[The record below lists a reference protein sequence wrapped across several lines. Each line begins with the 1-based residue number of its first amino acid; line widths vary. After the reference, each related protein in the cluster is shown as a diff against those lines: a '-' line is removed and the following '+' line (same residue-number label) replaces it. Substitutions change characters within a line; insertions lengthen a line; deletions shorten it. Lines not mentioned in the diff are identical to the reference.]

1 VSAPIRVFAA
11 DDHAVVLQG
20 LRALLQTTGDIELV
34 GTAGDGDAAVSGALL
49 HRPDVVLLDLQMPG
63 RSGVAAI
70 EAISAAWPEAR
81 ILVLT
86 SFGDADNVFA
96 AIQAGALGYLLK
108 DASPET
114 LLAAI
119 RDVAAGVSYLQP
131 GIALKLIQTLHQ
143 PPPLPPTT
151 EPLTEREV
159 DVLQLVARGLS
170 NRDIG
175 DALFISER
183 TVRTHISNILA
194 KLHLA
199 NRTQAAL
206 FALREGIAGL
216 DD

>member
-1 VSAPIRVFAA
+1 MTEPLRVFAA
-11 DDHAVVLQG
+11 DDHAIVLQG
-20 LRALLQTTGDIELV
+20 LRALLGATAGMELV
-34 GTAGDGDAAVSGALL
+34 GTAPNGDAAIAGALL
-49 HRPDVVLLDLQMPG
+49 LRPDVILLDLQMPG
-63 RSGVAAI
+63 RSGSA
-70 EAISAAWPEAR
+70 AISAICDDWPEAR

-86 SFGDADNVFA
+86 SFGDDDNIFA

-108 DASPET
+108 DSAPES

-119 RDVAAGVSYLQP
+119 RDVAGGVSHLQP
-131 GIALKLIQTLHQ
+131 AIALRLIQALHQ
-143 PPPLPPTT
+143 PPPLPPTVD
-151 EPLTEREV
+151 PLTEREV
-159 DVLQLVARGLS
+159 DVLQLVARGLP

-175 DALFISER
+175 EELFISER

-206 FALREGIAGL
+206 YALREGIAEL

>member
-1 VSAPIRVFAA
+1 MTAPIRVFAA

-20 LRALLQTTGDIELV
+20 LRALLQTAGDIELV
-34 GTAGDGDAAVSGALL
+34 ATAADGDAAVSGALQ

-70 EAISAAWPEAR
+70 EAICADWPEAR

-86 SFGDADNVFA
+86 SFGDEEHVFA

-119 RDVAAGVSYLQP
+119 RDVAAGVSHLQP
-131 GIALKLIQTLHQ
+131 GIALKLIQALHH

-151 EPLTEREV
+151 DPLTGREV
-159 DVLQLVARGLS
+159 DVLQHVARGLS

-183 TVRTHISNILA
+183 TVRTHISNILS

-206 FALREGIAGL
+206 YALREGIAGL

>member
-1 VSAPIRVFAA
+1 MTAPIRVFAA
-11 DDHAVVLQG
+11 DDHAVVLHG
-20 LRALLQTTGDIELV
+20 LQSLLDTASGVELV
-34 GTAGDGDAAVSGALL
+34 ATAADGDAAVDGALR

-63 RSGVAAI
+63 RSGSSAI
-70 EAISAAWPEAR
+70 KAICAAWPEAR

-86 SFGDADNVFA
+86 SFGDEDNIFA

-108 DASPET
+108 DTSPDT

-119 RDVAAGVSYLQP
+119 RDVASGVSHLQP
-131 GIALKLIQTLHQ
+131 AIALKLIQALHQ
-143 PPPLPPTT
+143 PSPLPPTT
-151 EPLTEREV
+151 DPLTEREV
-159 DVLQLVARGLS
+159 DVLQLVARGLP

-175 DALFISER
+175 EMLFISER

-206 FALREGIAGL
+206 YALREGLAGL